1 MDTNKPP
8 VLLSINT
15 YIAEQDLY
23 TTQTILLQTTEVPIL
38 YIPFTTFP
46 HLFKENITLQ
56 SIYHCT

>member
-23 TTQTILLQTTEVPIL
+23 TTQTILLLTTEVPIL
-38 YIPFTTFP
+38 
-46 HLFKENITLQ
+46 
-56 SIYHCT
+56 